1 MYAANDLYGESGVF
15 VIRHHHWGTPC
26 RNIPVK
32 TLDRPQITTDIRT
45 IISSPVIQ
53 KLEPPITGHGV
64 SVSALPN
71 GYKTLKTYWSDSL
84 GCLDVIIIIL
94 LKSRVNNEFIFYFD
108 TDRYF
113 TPLPPKPSMFMMG
126 VAWGSGPAHLKIW
139 RSNCTFWPYLK
150 WYFGT
155 AETILKTRKSV
166 QSDTIWK
173 LCENN
178 VSKACV
184 LAEFKTIWNCREH
197 FENNVFKSRILVV
210 SETIWNCRKIDENN
224 VHLKHAFWWYLKRF
238 GTAENILKTMSLKH
252 AL

>member
-1 MYAANDLYGESGVF
+1 M
-15 VIRHHHWGTPC
+15 
-26 RNIPVK
+26 
-32 TLDRPQITTDIRT
+32 
-45 IISSPVIQ
+45 
-53 KLEPPITGHGV
+53 

-94 LKSRVNNEFIFYFD
+94 LNSRVNNEFIFYFD

-113 TPLPPKPSMFMMG
+113 TPLPPNPSMFMMG
-126 VAWGSGPAHLKIW
+126 VAWGSGPAHLKSW

-184 LAEFKTIWNCREH
+184 LTVFKTIWNCREH
-197 FENNVFKSRILVV
+197 FENNVFKACALKVFEAILNFRKIIENNV
-210 SETIWNCRKIDENN
+210 SKVCIIALFETIWNCRENMKTW
-224 VHLKHAFWWYLKRF
+224 KHGRLRVQYDTLWYD
-238 GTAENILKTMSLKH
+238 ILTCRDNFESNEVKWCLLTGIR
-252 AL
+252 